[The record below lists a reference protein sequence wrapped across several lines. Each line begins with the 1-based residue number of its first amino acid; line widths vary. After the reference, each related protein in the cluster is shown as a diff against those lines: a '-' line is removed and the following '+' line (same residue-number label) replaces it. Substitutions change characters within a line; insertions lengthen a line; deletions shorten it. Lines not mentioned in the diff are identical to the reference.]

1 MKNPG
6 KLQMPRDTKLILCP
20 VNLRHLKLDYRAYE
34 EAIAMAKRRD
44 AKLLVAT
51 VAPEMERNLNIRDS
65 ESFWGDQLKKFVS
78 DHPTEGVELE
88 TVVRK
93 GAVHRQILKLAEE
106 RNVDLIVMESAN
118 PKVQD
123 YLLGT
128 TASHVVTHAK
138 CSVYVVRG

>member
-1 MKNPG
+1 
-6 KLQMPRDTKLILCP
+6 MPRDTKLILCP
-20 VNLRHLKLDYRAYE
+20 VNLRHVKLDYRAYE
-34 EAIAMAKRRD
+34 EAIAMAKRRS

-51 VAPEMERNLNIRDS
+51 VAPEMERNLNIWDS
-65 ESFWGDQLKKFVS
+65 EAYWSEQLKQFIR
-78 DHPTEGVELE
+78 DHPAEGVELE

-93 GAVHRQILKLAEE
+93 GAVHRQIVKLAKE
-106 RNVDLIVMESAN
+106 RNVDVIVIESSN

-128 TASHVVTHAK
+128 TASHVVTHAR

>member
-1 MKNPG
+1 MT
-6 KLQMPRDTKLILCP
+6 RDTKLILCP
-20 VNLRHLKLDYRAYE
+20 VNLRHVTLDYRAYD
-34 EAIAMAKRRD
+34 EAVAMARRRG

-65 ESFWGDQLKKFVS
+65 AQYWTEKLNAFVAEHRP
-78 DHPTEGVELE
+78 DGVELE
-88 TVVRK
+88 TCVRT
-93 GAVHRQILKLAEE
+93 GAVHRQIVNLADE
-106 RNVDLIVMESAN
+106 RNVDVIVMESAN
-118 PKVQD
+118 PKIKD

>member
-1 MKNPG
+1 
-6 KLQMPRDTKLILCP
+6 MPRDTKLILCP
-20 VNLRHLKLDYRAYE
+20 VNLRHLKLDHSAYE
-34 EAIAMAKRRD
+34 EAIAMAKRRG

-65 ESFWGDQLKKFVS
+65 ESFWSEQLNKFVT
-78 DHPTEGVELE
+78 DHPAEGVDME

-93 GAVHRQILKLAEE
+93 GAVHRQIVKLAKE
-106 RNVDLIVMESAN
+106 RNADVIVMESAN

-128 TASHVVTHAK
+128 TASHVVTHAN
-138 CSVYVVRG
+138 CSVYVVRA